1 MNKIYDYKKIER
13 SFRRFSD
20 YSDDLLNLD
29 SKTFPNNLN
38 IFIDFC
44 ENDEIMHIIS
54 AQLKSNKNVDI
65 GKWYSDF
72 QKTGGSFIGTK
83 KYVLPTK
90 EKDRISLLYHF
101 LLKIH
106 SNEIDF
112 HRFCLDAYGETNFN
126 EMVLAFNDAI
136 SRPLIRDLGYRLDE
150 ILETTNSNLKVPI
163 EKLVIIQTGAGSN
176 NAIAIGEN
184 IKQTVI
190 SQSIELDELINK
202 LSNEILNSSEI
213 PEEDKEDLM
222 IDVDTIKKQLA
233 KKNPKKDRIL
243 PILRDLATFSTLA
256 STVQTIIKFI
266 SENPSPLIS

>member
-1 MNKIYDYKKIER
+1 MNKIYDYKKTER

-20 YSDDLLNLD
+20 YSDDLLNSD

-44 ENDEIMHIIS
+44 ENNEIMHIIS

-90 EKDRISLLYHF
+90 EEDRISLLYQF

-112 HRFCLDAYGETNFN
+112 HGFCLDAYGETNFN

-150 ILETTNSNLKVPI
+150 ITETTNSDSGVPI
-163 EKLVIIQTGAGSN
+163 GKMIIIKTGDRSVN
-176 NAIAIGEN
+176 TIAIGED

-190 SQSIELDELINK
+190 NQSSELDELINK
-202 LSNEILNSSEI
+202 LSDEILNISEI
-213 PEEDKEDLM
+213 PEEEKEDLM

-243 PILRDLATFSTLA
+243 PILRDLETFSTLA
-256 STVQTIIKFI
+256 STVQKIIKFV
-266 SENPSPLIS
+266 SENPSPPIP